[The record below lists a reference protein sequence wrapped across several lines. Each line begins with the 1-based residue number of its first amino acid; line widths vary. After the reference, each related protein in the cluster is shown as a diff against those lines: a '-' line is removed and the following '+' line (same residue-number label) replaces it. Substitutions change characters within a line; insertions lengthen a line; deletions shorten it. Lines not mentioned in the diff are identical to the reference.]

1 MGTPPPDAQWY
12 LPTVVTVC
20 VDGVW
25 MSGFDFCASR
35 GMQIHVIT
43 AWNPGDE
50 RPSSEIN
57 EARNEQLRKEI
68 SSRGLEVLEALGSDP
83 KSSHAEKSWAVVG
96 MTDETAIELGRKY
109 GQVAVFL
116 ITRARQWVLGCLTEW
131 EVGRIAVDRGRA
143 VVMTKVQQIRKSG
156 DVMSHQVDWNPLSW
170 NIPALKTFQ
179 PQISTFAT
187 KCRQENGRH
196 VISRRE
202 VLNLSSSIED
212 VFIGSMIF
220 GYGPIALGPTR
231 VGRVISENHDLIDKL
246 HRQYAA
252 AAGGASIS
260 WMSHTNV
267 DRVMYL
273 GPAFATKFA
282 YFAARKQG
290 ADGVIP
296 LIADVNT
303 SWAMWWLAG
312 IPRSVEE
319 HDNYMKYVNLADS
332 WGNELTVDYGADEI
346 ERAIFKLG
354 QGMNTKRGSRRD
366 YPPTTS
372 TPTD

>member
-1 MGTPPPDAQWY
+1 
-12 LPTVVTVC
+12 
-20 VDGVW
+20 

-131 EVGRIAVDRGRA
+131 EVGRIAVDQGRA

-156 DVMSHQVDWNPLSW
+156 DVMSHQVDWNPESW
-170 NIPALKTFQ
+170 KTPSLRIFDSQ
-179 PQISTFAT
+179 FSKFAEM
-187 KCRQENGRH
+187 CRPNGNRKF
-196 VISRRE
+196 ISRGE
-202 VLNLSSSIED
+202 VIAFSDSVED
-212 VFIGSMIF
+212 LFVGSMIF

-231 VGRVISENHDLIDKL
+231 VGRVISENHDLITLL

-252 AAGGASIS
+252 AASGASMS
-260 WMSHTNV
+260 WNSHTDV
-267 DRVMYL
+267 DRVRYL

-282 YFAARKQG
+282 YFAARKQDAVG
-290 ADGVIP
+290 LIP

-312 IPRSVEE
+312 IPRSVEQ
-319 HDNYMKYVNLADS
+319 HNSYMEYVNLAHA
-332 WGNELTVDYGADEI
+332 WGDELSVDYGADET

-354 QGMNTKRGSRRD
+354 QGMNTKHGSRRD

-372 TPTD
+372 TPTAEPQL